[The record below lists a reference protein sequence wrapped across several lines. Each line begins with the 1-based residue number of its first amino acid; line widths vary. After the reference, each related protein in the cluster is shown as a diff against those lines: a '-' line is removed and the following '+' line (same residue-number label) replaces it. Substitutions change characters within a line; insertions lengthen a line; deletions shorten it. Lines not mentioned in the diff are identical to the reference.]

1 MINHLYIPDFEFCK
15 KSHGLIITTCSQ
27 IRWGRVE
34 FMELLIV
41 ALALIVILV
50 LAKGGSS
57 KRNK

>member
-1 MINHLYIPDFEFCK
+1 M
-15 KSHGLIITTCSQ
+15 
-27 IRWGRVE
+27 E